1 MGASVRGYLDVPY
14 TGVRGA
20 LFHAVKRFYAVLWVW
35 FSGCRFMVREFQKR
49 QRGPWGPLC
58 LVRLSASLR
67 ALRQSIGP
75 VRDILRQ

>member
-1 MGASVRGYLDVPY
+1 MGGAMRGVLDLPY

-49 QRGPWGPLC
+49 QRGPLVPLFC
-58 LVRLSASLR
+58 SLTY
-67 ALRQSIGP
+67 
-75 VRDILRQ
+75 